1 MHEISLPYFCTVCVL
16 DISTPSMIV
25 TTVIVMFYM
34 TNCVISE
41 TVAGEDQVILG
52 RNKLE
57 PVMLNLIGLPKR
69 GTYVVKEEIEKAPVH
84 DHPCNLTET
93 VVKISF
99 PEMKSEV
106 FINLL
111 GYKGS
116 NMIYLRRCKGQ
127 CSDGGSPVSCR
138 PTKIRE
144 KKVKMT
150 VRSFLTGGTP
160 KEQLKE
166 LILDDHVECGCECI
180 PELANECAGMFNPG
194 NCECECP
201 AWEFGEAKMLCEMRR
216 DQYWDP
222 RTCKCKGKMVAP
234 RGVDLVGPECGDR
247 LADIQQLDMV
257 SMRHGKGVDIAVWV
271 LLGASFTM
279 VMVLAMSTWHY
290 RKKIRAVRNKE
301 RENQD
306 TFNDTIQGKDDTPSF
321 AGRILEYAGS
331 IHSQQ
336 SFSDFQDQTLRMKK
350 RSQSYNSCEN
360 LLQGLTSTQHVEI
373 GGEVF
378 FHPLSKPVGQI
389 HS

>member
-127 CSDGGSPVSCR
+127 SSVVQANQDKEEEGEDDSQV
-138 PTKIRE
+138 
-144 KKVKMT
+144 
-150 VRSFLTGGTP
+150 FL
-160 KEQLKE
+160 
-166 LILDDHVECGCECI
+166 D
-180 PELANECAGMFNPG
+180 
-194 NCECECP
+194 
-201 AWEFGEAKMLCEMRR
+201 RR
-216 DQYWDP
+216 DSK
-222 RTCKCKGKMVAP
+222 RAAEG
-234 RGVDLVGPECGDR
+234 
-247 LADIQQLDMV
+247 AD
-257 SMRHGKGVDIAVWV
+257 
-271 LLGASFTM
+271 T
-279 VMVLAMSTWHY
+279 
-290 RKKIRAVRNKE
+290 
-301 RENQD
+301 
-306 TFNDTIQGKDDTPSF
+306 
-321 AGRILEYAGS
+321 
-331 IHSQQ
+331 
-336 SFSDFQDQTLRMKK
+336 
-350 RSQSYNSCEN
+350 
-360 LLQGLTSTQHVEI
+360 
-373 GGEVF
+373 
-378 FHPLSKPVGQI
+378 
-389 HS
+389 

>member
-1 MHEISLPYFCTVCVL
+1 MKAVEILTLLVWSVCAGAEQDL
-16 DISTPSMIV
+16 V
-25 TTVIVMFYM
+25 T
-34 TNCVISE
+34 
-41 TVAGEDQVILG
+41 LG

-57 PVMLNLIGLPKR
+57 PVTLNLIGLPKR

-116 NMIYLRRCKGQ
+116 NMIYLRRCKGR
-127 CSDGGSPVSCR
+127 CSDGSSPVSCT

-180 PELANECAGMFNPG
+180 PELASECAGMFNPG
-194 NCECECP
+194 TCECECP
-201 AWEFGEAKMLCEMRR
+201 AWEFGEKKRICEQRR

-222 RTCKCKGKMVAP
+222 RTC
-234 RGVDLVGPECGDR
+234 
-247 LADIQQLDMV
+247 
-257 SMRHGKGVDIAVWV
+257 
-271 LLGASFTM
+271 
-279 VMVLAMSTWHY
+279 
-290 RKKIRAVRNKE
+290 
-301 RENQD
+301 
-306 TFNDTIQGKDDTPSF
+306 
-321 AGRILEYAGS
+321 
-331 IHSQQ
+331 
-336 SFSDFQDQTLRMKK
+336 
-350 RSQSYNSCEN
+350 
-360 LLQGLTSTQHVEI
+360 
-373 GGEVF
+373 
-378 FHPLSKPVGQI
+378 
-389 HS
+389 

>member
-1 MHEISLPYFCTVCVL
+1 MFDNVL
-16 DISTPSMIV
+16 DIYHSYRMML
-25 TTVIVMFYM
+25 TTVLVGLYM
-34 TNCVISE
+34 MTTCVISDVVPGRE
-41 TVAGEDQVILG
+41 EVTLG
-52 RNKLE
+52 RNMLE
-57 PVMLNLIGLPKR
+57 PVTLNLIGLPKR

-116 NMIYLRRCKGQ
+116 NMIYLRRCKGR
-127 CSDGGSPVSCR
+127 CSDGSSPVSCR
-138 PTKIRE
+138 PTKTRE

-166 LILDDHVECGCECI
+166 LILDDHEECGCECV
-180 PELANECAGMFNPG
+180 PELASECAGMFNPG
-194 NCECECP
+194 TCECECP
-201 AWEFGEAKMLCEMRR
+201 AWEFGEAKQLCEMRR

-222 RTCKCKGKMVAP
+222 RTCRCNNKMVAP

-247 LADIQQLDMV
+247 LADIQQLDIM

-271 LLGASFTM
+271 LLGASFTLM
-279 VMVLAMSTWHY
+279 VVLAMSTWHY
-290 RKKIRAVRNKE
+290 RQKIRATKIKE
-301 RENQD
+301 RNNQD
-306 TFNDTIQGKDDTPSF
+306 KDNE
-321 AGRILEYAGS
+321 RIRTKEDVPDFRARIKDYSDS
-331 IHSQQ
+331 IHSQN
-336 SFSDFQDQTLRMKK
+336 SLGDFQEQTLCMPR
-350 RSQSYNSCEN
+350 RSLSYDSCEN
-360 LLQGLTSTQHVEI
+360 LLQGMPSTQHVEI

-378 FHPLSKPVGQI
+378 FHPFSKPVVEVY
-389 HS
+389 S